1 MAFIVWMGVCADASY
16 DAAYWNDGHAIERGI
31 PVPLEDHP
39 GNVYLYTETVWV
51 KVSDE
56 TPKETRRWRV
66 LDDIGR
72 MVCNG
77 EFTGSSSGLPAR
89 IRLGRLPVGWYRVEF
104 MDEQRTCLHWTT
116 AAVLHKLEA
125 PVPQDSPVCVDSAT
139 AWFAKNQPDN
149 QERFASLAALAG
161 VNWIRDRLTWRELEP
176 RLGEFETAETT
187 YDTSAAIQKRHGL
200 KVLQVFHSTPDWAW
214 DTELDGEHPGGRF
227 ARDLRYVYRFCKTMA
242 ERFGG
247 QVHAWEPWNESNV
260 STFGAHTVDEM
271 CSFQKA
277 AFLGFKAGD
286 PAVTVCWN
294 VYTTTPTPQ
303 HTQGLLDNEAWSYFD
318 TYNIHTYD
326 WAHDYERLW
335 VEARNVACGKPI
347 WVTEADRGI
356 KYTGPE
362 PFCDLSREDE
372 IRKARYIPQSY
383 ASSLHAGSIRHFHF
397 ILGHY
402 CEGGTVQFGLLRK
415 DMTPRPA
422 YVALAAA
429 GRLLAGAKCLG
440 RWDIPGQENAHVIV
454 FRAWPDGQE
463 RDVLVAWAEKRADW
477 PQRGK
482 TKVTFSLSDSWSV
495 QGVFDYLGR
504 RLDKIPP
511 ELVAE
516 ALYVILPAG
525 QMDALK
531 LTSVG
536 RSLKREDRVCPVVL
550 QVQIPRSAMIKI
562 TPLPWSQGYEY
573 RIDPDKP
580 YRLRLFAYNFG
591 DAPAKGTIRVTGKPS
606 GWVLDR
612 ERWTVSINPMGREF
626 FEATLTIPPDQAGT
640 LRLTGD
646 FGSMGKAALA
656 FNVQGRKK

>member
-1 MAFIVWMGVCADASY
+1 MGACADASY
-16 DAAYWNDGHAIERGI
+16 DVGYWNDGHVIERGI
-31 PVPLEDHP
+31 PVPLYDHP
-39 GNVYLYTETVWV
+39 GNIYLDTETVWV
-51 KVSDE
+51 KVPDE
-56 TPKETRRWRV
+56 TPEEARSWRA
-66 LDDIGR
+66 LDDIGS
-72 MVCNG
+72 MVCIG
-77 EFTGSSSGLPAR
+77 ELSGASSGLAER

-104 MDEQRTCLHWTT
+104 LDEQGTCLHWTT
-116 AAVLHKLEA
+116 AAVLKKLIA
-125 PVPQDSPVCVDSAT
+125 PVPQDSPICVDSAT

-149 QERFASLAALAG
+149 QERLASLAALAG
-161 VNWIRDRLTWRELEP
+161 VNWIRDRLKWRELEP
-176 RLGEFETAETT
+176 KSGEFTKAETT

-200 KVLQVFHSTPDWAW
+200 KVLQVFHSTPNWAW

-227 ARDLRYVYRFCKTMA
+227 PRDLRHVYRFCKTMA
-242 ERFGG
+242 ERFSG
-247 QVHAWEPWNESNV
+247 QIQAWEPWNESNV

-294 VYTTTPTPQ
+294 VYTTTPTSE

-347 WVTEADRGI
+347 WVTEADRGL
-356 KYTGPE
+356 KFTGPE
-362 PFCDLSREDE
+362 PWCDFSREDE
-372 IRKARYIPQSY
+372 IRKARYMAQSY

-402 CEGGTVQFGLLRK
+402 AEGGTIQFGLLRK

-463 RDVLVAWAEKRADW
+463 RDVLVAWAEKKADW

-482 TKVTFSLSDSWSV
+482 TKIAFSLPESWPV
-495 QGVFDYLGR
+495 RGVFDYLGR
-504 RLDKIPP
+504 RLEKMPT
-511 ELVAE
+511 ELAAE

-525 QMDALK
+525 QTGDLK
-531 LTSVG
+531 LSSVD
-536 RSLKREDRVCPVVL
+536 RSMKRKDQVCPVVL

-573 RIDPDKP
+573 RIDPGKP
-580 YRLRLFAYNFG
+580 YRLRMFAYNFG
-591 DAPAKGTIRVTGKPS
+591 KESVKGIIQVVDKPS

-612 ERWTVSINPMGREF
+612 KQWTVSVDPMGRER
-626 FEATLTIPPDQAGT
+626 FEATLTIPADQAGT
-640 LRLTGD
+640 LRLKGD
-646 FGSMGKAALA
+646 FGPAGKAALA
-656 FNVQGRKK
+656 FNVQSGKDR